1 MKAGAFWNS
10 GYTGNGTKV
19 AVLDT
24 GIDKNHPMLQG
35 KVVAEKDFSKSGN
48 TDDKYGHGTHV
59 AGIIAGT
66 TANGGKYSGV
76 APNAQLLN
84 AKVIGD
90 DGTGDNVDIIAGIGW
105 ALDPDSNPST
115 DDGAKVISM
124 SLGAPKALDTS
135 IDSAIKDAVAKGAVV
150 VVSSGNCGSGCPS
163 VKCGS
168 FRGVTS
174 PGNSP
179 SVISVG
185 AVDKSKSVACFS
197 SGESISGVGIK
208 PDFVAPGV
216 GVKSSVPG
224 GSYQAMDGT
233 SMAAPHV
240 SGAIALML
248 SKNSALKQEDV
259 KSVLEKTSLDLGD
272 IGKDTSYGFGL
283 IDLAKALIYR
293 EGLEFSVG
301 LQRQILSGSLQKI
314 NVTVYDD
321 VQVNSV
327 NATITKPNG
336 AKSAEVAFTNI
347 GNNLYTYDYTDTAL
361 MGNYVVDVAVNY
373 GGVSGSSGAGSEGG
387 GEAGSGS
394 GGSSSITITRTAYF
408 KVTSLTGDFGNVE
421 DLNISEKQKLSKN
434 ITGNLT
440 FANTAAVELNFS
452 ALLQLLRV
460 NNGSP
465 EAKASQEIRLPAA
478 TIAAGAKAT
487 VAVNNAL

>member
-1 MKAGAFWNS
+1 MKNIRTAKKSAIFLLGVLLVLLAVSFVPFGNNGSDEKAGAAEKTILMKQLQELNSLPPAVDEKIEPEVKEQVREALYFAAAAVDKREREEKEKVVVVVEATADVGVGTAIKDVGGTVIKKTASVDKATEIAAVEVTAGRLAEMASSEKVIRIYPRVTYYPTLDESVPLMKAGAFWNS

-259 KSVLEKTSLDLGD
+259 KSVLEKTSLDLG
-272 IGKDTSYGFGL
+272 
-283 IDLAKALIYR
+283 
-293 EGLEFSVG
+293 
-301 LQRQILSGSLQKI
+301 
-314 NVTVYDD
+314 
-321 VQVNSV
+321 
-327 NATITKPNG
+327 
-336 AKSAEVAFTNI
+336 
-347 GNNLYTYDYTDTAL
+347 
-361 MGNYVVDVAVNY
+361 
-373 GGVSGSSGAGSEGG
+373 
-387 GEAGSGS
+387 
-394 GGSSSITITRTAYF
+394 
-408 KVTSLTGDFGNVE
+408 
-421 DLNISEKQKLSKN
+421 
-434 ITGNLT
+434 
-440 FANTAAVELNFS
+440 
-452 ALLQLLRV
+452 
-460 NNGSP
+460 
-465 EAKASQEIRLPAA
+465 
-478 TIAAGAKAT
+478 
-487 VAVNNAL
+487 